1 MTLVPDPQKRILLAC
16 LGVVIP
22 AFTGAGDWKLVEE
35 TRSEASPV
43 LVRKSVENETGR
55 QVSLT
60 LCLFETGDYTLQVVD
75 QGDEPGARKYANLRD
90 AMEQNGCVAG
100 VNGGFFG
107 TDFKALGA
115 VYKDGKRIAPYV
127 DSNRNGLATGVVW
140 SGAGGI
146 HIVRRQQFQEG
157 PGVKQ
162 AIQSGPMLISGGRI
176 VGGLSD
182 SNWRS
187 RSFVLTDWKGNWMIG
202 TSTAVS
208 LAALAEILDSETVF
222 SSLKIDRAIN
232 LDGGRST
239 GFYLRQDNGK
249 VTYIREF
256 SRVRNFLGIVPRSD
270 TE

>member
-1 MTLVPDPQKRILLAC
+1 MTVIPDLPKRILLAC
-16 LGVVIP
+16 LG
-22 AFTGAGDWKLVEE
+22 AFLPFLTAAGDWKLVEE
-35 TRSEASPV
+35 SRSEASPI
-43 LVRKSVENETGR
+43 LVRKSVENEAGR

-60 LCLFETGDYTLQVVD
+60 LCLFQTGDYTLQVVD
-75 QGDEPGARKYANLRD
+75 QGDEPGARKYANLRE

-127 DSNRNGLATGVVW
+127 NSNRNGLATGVVW
-140 SGAGGI
+140 SGTGGI
-146 HIVRRQQFQEG
+146 HIVRRQQFREG

-162 AIQSGPMLISGGRI
+162 AIQSGPMLISGGR
-176 VGGLSD
+176 VVSGLSD

-208 LAALAEILDSETVF
+208 LAALAKILESDAVF

-239 GFYLRQDNGK
+239 GFYLRQDDGK
-249 VTYIREF
+249 VTYVREF
-256 SRVRNFLGIVPRSD
+256 SRVRNFLGIVPRSSSD
-270 TE
+270 